1 MLIEKL
7 LDIVLY
13 LILRPAILALGL
25 VHRHH
30 APPHPTLH
38 ILRPELDGV
47 QLHVVISDLPVQ
59 VLCSNQLILQIL

>member
-1 MLIEKL
+1 MLIEEL

-30 APPHPTLH
+30 APPHPALH

-47 QLHVVISDLPVQ
+47 
-59 VLCSNQLILQIL
+59 